1 MKSFKFLPVI
11 SAMLFAFSMQS
22 CLSYLD
28 DDENN
33 EIVTCPPGPSLA
45 IATIKV
51 IDDDDYYFGL
61 DNGATMYPADKTI
74 VSNYKAKDGQRAL
87 VYFDIYSDLTDKL
100 KVEGYDYSIRVFD
113 IKDILT
119 KNIIPLTEETADSI
133 GDDKINAVSIHLT
146 KEYLTIQFQ
155 FLSTDNPNKLHML
168 NLVQNLTIEEDEDN
182 EYLNLEF
189 RHNAYDDAPMQLGEN
204 YVSFKLD
211 DALIAGK
218 KGVKV
223 RINTIYNGIVYKIAN
238 FIEGEE

>member
-22 CLSYLD
+22 CLSFLD

-33 EIVTCPPGPSLA
+33 EIITCPSGPSLA

-51 IDDDDYYFGL
+51 IDDSDYYFGL
-61 DNGATMYPADKTI
+61 DDGDTMYPVDKSH
-74 VSNYKAKDGQRAL
+74 VPNYKAKDEQRAF
-87 VYFDIYSDLTDKL
+87 VYFDLTEKE
-100 KVEGYDYSIRVFD
+100 VEGYDYNIRVFG
-113 IKDILT
+113 IEDILT

-133 GDDKINAVSIHLT
+133 GDDKINVVSIRLT

-155 FLSTDNPNKLHML
+155 FLGTNNPNKLHML
-168 NLVQNLTIEEDEDN
+168 NLVQNLTIEEDG

-189 RHNAYDDAPMQLGEN
+189 RHNAYGDAPLQLGEN

-211 DALIAGK
+211 DTLIAEK
-218 KGVKV
+218 KGVNV
-223 RINTIYNGIVYKIAN
+223 RVNTIYDGITYKSVD
-238 FIEGEE
+238 FLKKE